1 MTFRS
6 YTSYLSHRY
15 NDRMLVSWGKMDAG
29 RGYLKKENNS
39 SKVLYLGTEVT
50 QLSQCKNTNNIPK
63 LSYYRM

>member
-1 MTFRS
+1 
-6 YTSYLSHRY
+6 
-15 NDRMLVSWGKMDAG
+15 MLVSWGKMDAG